1 MQVQIQPLS
10 STHNCKG
17 FDCGTPP
24 LNEWLATMANQQQKR
39 NISRTFVLVDVSEPE
54 KILGFY
60 TLAVSEVGHEG
71 LPNQKKF
78 PKRVPV
84 VRLGRFATLKTLQRK
99 GLGRHLLLNALEKV
113 AELSLNA
120 GIAAIVVDAK
130 DADAAKFYLKYGF
143 LPSPEN
149 PLQLVLLTATLQAAI
164 AQAAQK
170 WADSP

>member
-24 LNEWLATMANQQQKR
+24 LNEWLATMASQQQKK
-39 NISRTFVLVDVSEPE
+39 NIARTFVLVDVSAPAT
-54 KILGFY
+54 IIGFY
-60 TLAVSEVGHEG
+60 TLAVTEVGHED
-71 LPNQKKF
+71 LPNPKKF

-99 GLGRHLLLNALEKV
+99 GLGGQLLLNALEKV
-113 AELSLNA
+113 GELSLNA

-130 DADAAKFYLKYGF
+130 DTDAAKYYQKYGF
-143 LPSPEN
+143 VPSPEN
-149 PLQLVLLTATLQAAI
+149 PLQLFLLTATLQAAI

-170 WADSP
+170 

>member
-24 LNEWLATMANQQQKR
+24 LNEWLATMASQQQKK
-39 NISRTFVLVDVSEPE
+39 NIARTFVLVDVAAPE
-54 KILGFY
+54 TILGFY
-60 TLAVSEVGHEG
+60 TLAVSEISRDG
-71 LPNQKKF
+71 LPNPKKF
-78 PKRVPV
+78 PNRVPV

-99 GLGRHLLLNALEKV
+99 GLGGQLLLNALEKV
-113 AELSLNA
+113 GELSLNA

-130 DADAAKFYLKYGF
+130 DTDAAKYYQKYGF
-143 LPSPEN
+143 VPSPEN
-149 PLQLVLLTATLQAAI
+149 PLQLFLLTATLQAAI

-170 WADSP
+170 

>member
-1 MQVQIQPLS
+1 MQVQIRPLS

-24 LNEWLATMANQQQKR
+24 LNEWLATMANQQQKK
-39 NISRTFVLVDVSEPE
+39 NIARTFVLVDVAAPE
-54 KILGFY
+54 TILGFY

-78 PKRVPV
+78 PKHVPV

-130 DADAAKFYLKYGF
+130 DVDAAKFYQNCGF

-149 PLQLVLLTATLQAAI
+149 PLRLFLLTATLQAAI

-170 WADSP
+170 WADLP